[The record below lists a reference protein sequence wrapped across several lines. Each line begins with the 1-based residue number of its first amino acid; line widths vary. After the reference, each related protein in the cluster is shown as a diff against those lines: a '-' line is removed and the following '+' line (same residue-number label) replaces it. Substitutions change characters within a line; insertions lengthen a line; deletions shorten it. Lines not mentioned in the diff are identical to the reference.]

1 MTNVVRRRSDT
12 GPTSHADRQ
21 AYRHAIGT
29 AIAGL
34 GAGLALMVASPA
46 ATHAQAPAGD
56 EGDVRAT
63 LEALAALP
71 GEPGTVSAAGTTR
84 DDVPLLT
91 LENGSPFDASR
102 PERRIVLVGGLNGDA
117 GAARIVL
124 DAIRWFKTEAPE
136 SERARWLVSA
146 LPQALPNAGTGAAVG
161 AGAVGP
167 PATFPPVD
175 GFFDDPDR
183 PESRYVWRWVTYQ
196 APDLVVEVRAGEEL
210 QVQYRAAGPSRGAE
224 TASAAGKGGADGAS
238 DPDGASRPAGASGA
252 AGARDPAEASGV
264 AGVSR
269 AATTDSPASSRELPA
284 GSLTA
289 ALADAA
295 NNIGLGPVDAMLVTA
310 RASDGAAVMREV
322 LRRAGESPSPRS
334 PLRVALERRMAREP
348 LDVARLLSRRYPG
361 TASISYIP
369 ALAWV
374 HTLRLAEMDGDAA
387 LRAGVLEDVRPWLSG
402 EQSLFGDRTSFA
414 AIAGTM
420 IFSAIARHDGRVGSL
435 RAPEAAPSPLPGRR
449 LLARLPG
456 ADRDAA
462 NRLAAEGAALAA
474 AETAP
479 GVPRYASGW
488 SDDFYLGTIA
498 AVRAGDPEALDAAV
512 RLVTTTA
519 ARLQQP
525 SGLFHHDAAAP
536 TAWGRGNGFGALG
549 LSELL
554 TVLPPEHPERG
565 AVLDIHRRHLA
576 GLRAHQAADGMW
588 HQIVDVP
595 GSYRETSVTA
605 MTLTAMARGL
615 RLGWLDASYR
625 PVVDRA
631 WRALLAHVHEDGGL
645 VDVCFSTGAG
655 PTRRHYLDRPAVN
668 GADDR
673 GGAMVLGAALEYHDL
688 LQAD

>member
-1 MTNVVRRRSDT
+1 MTNVVRRRSDAD
-12 GPTSHADRQ
+12 PTSQTDRR
-21 AYRHAIGT
+21 AYRREIRTG
-29 AIAGL
+29 IAGL
-34 GAGLALMVASPA
+34 GAGLALMLASA
-46 ATHAQAPAGD
+46 AVTHAQAPAGD
-56 EGDVRAT
+56 EGDVQAA
-63 LEALAALP
+63 LEALAAFP

-91 LENGSPFDASR
+91 IENGSPFDPSR
-102 PERRIVLVGGLNGDA
+102 PERRIVLVGGLTGDA
-117 GAARIVL
+117 ADARIVL
-124 DAIRWFKTEAPE
+124 DAVRWFKTEAPE

-146 LPQALPNAGTGAAVG
+146 LPLALPGSGTGDGVG
-161 AGAVGP
+161 AGAGP
-167 PATFPPVD
+167 HATFPPID

-210 QVQYRAAGPSRGAE
+210 QVRYRAAGPSRGAE
-224 TASAAGKGGADGAS
+224 TASAAGEGGVAGPS
-238 DPDGASRPAGASGA
+238 DPGGASRPAGASGA
-252 AGARDPAEASGV
+252 AGARDPAEASSV

-269 AATTDSPASSRELPA
+269 AATTDSRASSRELPA

-295 NNIGLGPVDAMLVTA
+295 NNTGLGPVDAMLVTA

-420 IFSAIARHDGRVGSL
+420 IFSAIARPDGRVGSL

-462 NRLAAEGAALAA
+462 YRLAAEGAALAA
-474 AETAP
+474 AEIAP

-498 AVRAGDPEALDAAV
+498 AVRAGDPEALNAAA

-525 SGLFHHDAAAP
+525 SGLFHHDADAP

-565 AVLDIHRRHLA
+565 AVLEIHRRHLA

-588 HQIVDVP
+588 HQIVDMP

-615 RLGWLDASYR
+615 RLGWLDESYR

-631 WRALLAHVHEDGGL
+631 WRALLAHVLEHGGL

-688 LQAD
+688 LQAE

>member
-1 MTNVVRRRSDT
+1 MTNAVRRREL
-12 GPTSHADRQ
+12 GAVV
-21 AYRHAIGT
+21 
-29 AIAGL
+29 AGL
-34 GAGLALMVASPA
+34 GVGVGLALMLTSPA
-46 ATHAQAPAGD
+46 VTRAQAPGGN
-56 EGDVRAT
+56 EGDLRAA
-63 LEALAALP
+63 LQALAALP
-71 GEPGTVSAAGTTR
+71 GEPRTVSAAGTTR

-91 LENGSPFDASR
+91 LENGSPFDPSR
-102 PERRIVLVGGLNGDA
+102 PERRLVLVGGLNG
-117 GAARIVL
+117 GAADARIVL
-124 DAIRWFKTEAPE
+124 DAVRWFKAEAPE

-146 LPQALPNAGTGAAVG
+146 LPQALANAGTGDGVAAG
-161 AGAVGP
+161 AGAGAGGM
-167 PATFPPVD
+167 PATFPPLD

-183 PESRYVWRWVTYQ
+183 PESRYVWRWATYQ
-196 APDLVVEVRAGEEL
+196 APDLVVEVRAGEQL
-210 QVQYRAAGPSRGAE
+210 QVRFRSTG
-224 TASAAGKGGADGAS
+224 
-238 DPDGASRPAGASGA
+238 
-252 AGARDPAEASGV
+252 
-264 AGVSR
+264 
-269 AATTDSPASSRELPA
+269 SPASSRELPA

-295 NNIGLGPVDAMLVTA
+295 NHTGLGPVDTMFVTA
-310 RASDGAAVMREV
+310 GVNEGAAVMREV
-322 LRRAGESPSPRS
+322 LRLAEESPSRRS
-334 PLRVALERRMAREP
+334 PLRAALERRMAREP
-348 LDVARLLSRRYPG
+348 LDVARLLARRYPG

-387 LRAGVLEDVRPWLSG
+387 LRASVLEDVRPWLSG
-402 EQSLFGDRTSFA
+402 ARPLLGDRVSFA
-414 AIAGTM
+414 ALAGTM
-420 IFSAIARHDGRVGSL
+420 IFSDL
-435 RAPEAAPSPLPGRR
+435 AAS
-449 LLARLPG
+449 PG

-462 NRLAAEGAALAA
+462 AWLAAEGVALAA

-479 GVPRYASGW
+479 GVPRHASGW

-498 AVRAGDPEALDAAV
+498 AVRAGNAEALAAAV

-525 SGLFHHDAAAP
+525 SGLFHHDADAP

-549 LSELL
+549 LAELL
-554 TVLPPEHPERG
+554 TVLPPEHPERD
-565 AVLDIHRRHLA
+565 AVLDIHRLHLA

-615 RLGWLDASYR
+615 RLGWLDESYR

-631 WRALLAHVHEDGGL
+631 WRALLVHVLEDGGL

-688 LQAD
+688 LRTD

>member
-1 MTNVVRRRSDT
+1 MTKVVHR
-12 GPTSHADRQ
+12 GE
-21 AYRHAIGT
+21 
-29 AIAGL
+29 L
-34 GAGLALMVASPA
+34 GALVAGLAAWLVLMLA
-46 ATHAQAPAGD
+46 APEGTSGQTRGQAPAGD
-56 EGDVRAT
+56 EGGLRVA
-63 LEALAALP
+63 LEALAAIP
-71 GEPGTVSAAGTTR
+71 GAPRMVSAAGTTR
-84 DDVPLLT
+84 DDVPLLA
-91 LENGSPFDASR
+91 LENGSPFDPSR
-102 PERRIVLVGGLNGDA
+102 PERRLVLVGGLNGDA
-117 GAARIVL
+117 AAARIVL
-124 DAIRWFKTEAPE
+124 DAVRWFKTEAPE
-136 SERARWLVSA
+136 SERDRWLVSA
-146 LPQALPNAGTGAAVG
+146 LPLALPDAGTGDGVGPAGRAG
-161 AGAVGP
+161 AGAGAGGGGM
-167 PATFPPVD
+167 PATFPPLD
-175 GFFDDPDR
+175 GFFDDTDR

-210 QVQYRAAGPSRGAE
+210 QVRFRG
-224 TASAAGKGGADGAS
+224 TG
-238 DPDGASRPAGASGA
+238 
-252 AGARDPAEASGV
+252 
-264 AGVSR
+264 SR
-269 AATTDSPASSRELPA
+269 ASSGELPA

-295 NNIGLGPVDAMLVTA
+295 NHTGLGPVDTMFVTA

-322 LRRAGESPSPRS
+322 LRRAGESPSRRS
-334 PLRVALERRMAREP
+334 PLRVALELRMAREP
-348 LDVARLLSRRYPG
+348 LDVARLLARRYPG

-374 HTLRLAEMDGDAA
+374 HTLRVAEMDGDAA
-387 LRAGVLEDVRPWLSG
+387 LRASVLDDVRPWLSG
-402 EQSLFGDRTSFA
+402 ERPLFGERISFA

-420 IFSAIARHDGRVGSL
+420 IFSAIAPPDGRVGSL
-435 RAPEAAPSPLPGRR
+435 APSPGP
-449 LLARLPG
+449 
-456 ADRDAA
+456 DRDAA
-462 NRLAAEGAALAA
+462 ARLAAEGVALAA

-479 GVPRYASGW
+479 GAPRYASGW

-498 AVRAGDPEALDAAV
+498 AVRAGDGEALAAAV

-525 SGLFHHDAAAP
+525 SGLFHHDADAP

-549 LSELL
+549 LAELL
-554 TVLPPEHPERG
+554 TVLPPEHPERD

-615 RLGWLDASYR
+615 RLGWLDESYR
-625 PVVDRA
+625 PVVERA
-631 WRALLAHVHEDGGL
+631 WRALLAHVLEDGGL

>member
-1 MTNVVRRRSDT
+1 MTSFVRRESETD
-12 GPTSHADRQ
+12 PTSQTDRQ
-21 AYRHAIGT
+21 PYRHRIGT
-29 AIAGL
+29 GVAGL
-34 GAGLALMVASPA
+34 GAGLALMFASPA
-46 ATHAQAPAGD
+46 VTRAQAPAGD
-56 EGDVRAT
+56 EGDVRAA

-71 GEPGTVSAAGTTR
+71 GEPRTASAAGTTR

-91 LENGSPFDASR
+91 LENGSPFDPSR
-102 PERRIVLVGGLNGDA
+102 PERRLVLVGGLNGDA

-124 DAIRWFKTEAPE
+124 DAVRWFKTEAPE

-146 LPQALPNAGTGAAVG
+146 LPQALPNAGTGADVG
-161 AGAVGP
+161 TGADAGGTR
-167 PATFPPVD
+167 ATFPPID

-210 QVQYRAAGPSRGAE
+210 QVRYRSAGPSRGAE
-224 TASAAGKGGADGAS
+224 TASAAGEGGADGAS

-289 ALADAA
+289 ALADAT
-295 NNIGLGPVDAMLVTA
+295 NHTGLGPVDAMLVTA

-334 PLRVALERRMAREP
+334 PLREALERRMAREP
-348 LDVARLLSRRYPG
+348 LDVARLLARRYPG
-361 TASISYIP
+361 AASISYIP

-387 LRAGVLEDVRPWLSG
+387 LRAQVLEDVRPWLSG
-402 EQSLFGDRTSFA
+402 ERLPFGERVSFA

-420 IFSAIARHDGRVGSL
+420 IFSDLA
-435 RAPEAAPSPLPGRR
+435 RAPGP
-449 LLARLPG
+449 
-456 ADRDAA
+456 DRDAA
-462 NRLAAEGAALAA
+462 TRLAAEGVALAA
-474 AETAP
+474 SETAP

-498 AVRAGDPEALDAAV
+498 AVRAGDPEALAAAV
-512 RLVTTTA
+512 GLVTTTA

-525 SGLFHHDAAAP
+525 SGLFHHDADAP

-554 TVLPPEHPERG
+554 TVLPPEHPEQG
-565 AVLDIHRRHLA
+565 AVLNIHRRHLA
-576 GLRAHQAADGMW
+576 GLRAHWAADGMW

-615 RLGWLDASYR
+615 RLGWLDESYR

-631 WRALLAHVHEDGGL
+631 WRALLAHVLEDGGL